1 MAADIIPKVPLFKSL
16 SEEERLQLAQC
27 TTRMSYA
34 EDELIME
41 QGAEGNSMYILVSG
55 EATAEKDGKAVY
67 TYRNSGDFFG
77 ELALSS
83 PGGLRAASVRAVGKA
98 ETSCFMIGKKN
109 LDKVMGLSS
118 EMLVERQ
125 RTYGTFKHELSG
137 EKTSSV
143 HEFVQTFQ
151 DKVTTLPTCVCF
163 LPDCL
168 APSARPH

>member
-1 MAADIIPKVPLFKSL
+1 MAWQELQKLSASEQTMAADIIPKVPLFKSL

-41 QGAEGNSMYILVSG
+41 QGAVGHSMYILVSG

-67 TYRNSGDFFG
+67 TYRQKGDFFG

-125 RTYGTFKHELSG
+125 RTYGTFTVRDYSKDHS
-137 EKTSSV
+137 
-143 HEFVQTFQ
+143 
-151 DKVTTLPTCVCF
+151 CF
-163 LPDCL
+163 
-168 APSARPH
+168 

>member
-41 QGAEGNSMYILVSG
+41 QGAVGNSMYILVSG
-55 EATAEKDGKAVY
+55 EATVEKDGKAVGY
-67 TYRNSGDFFG
+67 TYRNKGDFFG

-125 RTYGTFKHELSG
+125 RTYGTFTVRDCSKDH
-137 EKTSSV
+137 SV
-143 HEFVQTFQ
+143 F
-151 DKVTTLPTCVCF
+151 
-163 LPDCL
+163 
-168 APSARPH
+168 